1 MHPFC
6 SFCHGRAAR
15 PFGQADMAQGPDAS
29 FMFNASVTG
38 GHTFFLCNGTS
49 YDSLIEVSDVTTEI
63 SFGFDDDSCRTV
75 SGPSSIT
82 IKSLNAVSC
91 SWSQF
96 ELDNDICQTFRVCIL
111 L

>member
-1 MHPFC
+1 
-6 SFCHGRAAR
+6 
-15 PFGQADMAQGPDAS
+15 
-29 FMFNASVTG
+29 MFNASVTG

-82 IKSLNAVSC
+82 INSLFAVSC

-96 ELDNDICQTFRVCIL
+96 ELDYYLSNIQGLYLVVVDDLTPLPFTPSLPHLPVPL
-111 L
+111 T